1 MDLKSAFFPNHMDFE
16 AQPYLGIMTP
26 LGGLRVLTRSGQG
39 LTGQSEELDKLLSK
53 ILKDELKEGIVT
65 KIHNDLVIG
74 GNLHEKVAPNHIRVL
89 NKFHLANIKVEPEK
103 TVIFLENCDIAG

>member
-1 MDLKSAFFPNHMDFE
+1 MDLKSTFFQNYMDLK

-26 LGGLRVLTRSGQG
+26 FGGLRVLTRSGQG
-39 LTGQSEELDKLLSK
+39 LTGQSEELDELLSK

-74 GNLHEKVAPNHIRVL
+74 GNTQEEAVTSYL
-89 NKFHLANIKVEPEK
+89 
-103 TVIFLENCDIAG
+103 